1 MNVLSVKYVNY
12 SQGVKIMPTLLAEI
26 EEQTRMLSP
35 DDRAHLVE
43 ILLESLFDSSIPEI
57 EREWEQEIENRVAA
71 FDRGELQTHPSDEVF
86 ADARQMVR

>member
-1 MNVLSVKYVNY
+1 MS
-12 SQGVKIMPTLLAEI
+12 SLLADI

-43 ILLESLFDSSIPEI
+43 ILLESLHDSSAPEI
-57 EREWEQEIENRVAA
+57 EREWEHEIENRVAA

-86 ADARQMVR
+86 ADARRMVR